1 MRRKLTLVAALAGTV
16 ATGGLAV
23 GCGGAHRDIPLVS
36 ITERDF
42 KISAPHV
49 LPSGDVRIVLHNKG
63 PVSHELVIVRA
74 SRERLPI
81 RTDGFTIDEDGLG
94 RRLIAAIEHAGP
106 GRDSIVVHLMPGRY
120 ILLCN
125 MAGHAAGGM
134 LTSSGCAERHAAAAA
149 PVRPFAA
156 SGRRTVGAIMLVF
169 ALYPA

>member
-1 MRRKLTLVAALAGTV
+1 MRRKLALAAALAGTV
-16 ATGGLAV
+16 VTGGLAV
-23 GCGGAHRDIPLVS
+23 GCGGAHRDIPVVS

-49 LPSGDVRIVLHNKG
+49 VPSGDVRLVLHNKG

-74 SRERLPI
+74 LPGQLPI

-94 RRLIAAIEHAGP
+94 QRLIGAIEPQAP
-106 GRDSIVVHLMPGRY
+106 GTESSVIVHLVAGRY

-134 LTSSGCAERHAAAAA
+134 QSTFR
-149 PVRPFAA
+149 VR
-156 SGRRTVGAIMLVF
+156 
-169 ALYPA
+169 